1 MSCSR
6 IRRSLNVS
14 HMTILDFVQS
24 LQEMKKAQI
33 HWAGLELQTRS
44 KALNAIAQKIGER
57 SADISKKLSDLQF
70 LPADFVLQNEVVA
83 AQAIFSKGSSIQP
96 SIGLLPKATG
106 FISVLLP
113 ELFAFR
119 VLAEKLAPALLAGNG
134 IFVYV
139 PSHQLILKKI
149 WEEILDPA
157 LPVRIFDGA
166 EDLAEIMVSHPG
178 IHAVS
183 SYGSPDQGEKV
194 LKALSGTWKKSQ
206 ITAGYHNSA
215 LIMNEVDVAS
225 VAQSLVKSCF
235 TGFGQLHW
243 NVSNI
248 LVTEA
253 QLPVFLKEFLGGI
266 EAMPSIEMSPPAQKR
281 LQDIKAKLKTENGKA
296 LYGADTNGPLV
307 VQDLSHCSTLQQ
319 DCLMAPVVLISP
331 VKYVHE
337 MVRWTNTSYYGM
349 LAQIF
354 GADEKVQ
361 KFAGQL
367 EVSRILANGWIE
379 KMSELPLGMK
389 QSFSGLSDVNP
400 FGGFYSDLRKID
412 GLESK
417 N

>member
-1 MSCSR
+1 
-6 IRRSLNVS
+6 
-14 HMTILDFVQS
+14 MTILDFVQS

-33 HWAGLELQTRS
+33 QWAGLELQTRS
-44 KALNAIAQKIGER
+44 QALNSIAQMIGEK
-57 SADISKKLSDLQF
+57 SADISKQLSDLQF
-70 LPADFVLQNEVVA
+70 LPPDFILQNEVLA
-83 AQAIFSKGSSIQP
+83 AQTIFSHVSQIQP
-96 SIGLLPKATG
+96 SHGLLPKATG
-106 FISVLLP
+106 FISILLP

-134 IFVYV
+134 IFIYV
-139 PSHQLILKKI
+139 PSHQSVLKKI
-149 WEEILDPA
+149 WQEILDPA
-157 LPVRIFDGA
+157 WPIRIFDGA
-166 EDLAEIMVSHPG
+166 DDLAEIMISHPG

-194 LKALSGTWKKSQ
+194 LKALAGSWKKSQ

-215 LIMNEVDVAS
+215 LIMNDVDVS
-225 VAQSLVKSCF
+225 KVAKSLVQSCF

-243 NVSNI
+243 NISNI
-248 LVTEA
+248 LVTES
-253 QLPVFLKEFLGGI
+253 QLPAFLKEFLGAI
-266 EAMPSIEMSPPAQKR
+266 EASPVSEMSPSAQKR
-281 LQDIKAKLKTENGKA
+281 LQDIKAKLKSENGKA

-354 GADEKVQ
+354 GAEEKIL